1 MSGLTTEVEAFF
13 NELKALAQVIAPI
26 VAFLGFCGLGIMY
39 MGSSIPI
46 ISDWKRNNPQASS
59 QVVMGLIF
67 VLLASSVASFI
78 SFT

>member
-13 NELKALAQVIAPI
+13 NDLKALAQVIAPI

-67 VLLASSVASFI
+67 VLLASSVASFV

>member
-13 NELKALAQVIAPI
+13 NDLKALAQVIAPI

-59 QVVMGLIF
+59 QVVLGLIF
-67 VLLASSVASFI
+67 VLLASSVASFV